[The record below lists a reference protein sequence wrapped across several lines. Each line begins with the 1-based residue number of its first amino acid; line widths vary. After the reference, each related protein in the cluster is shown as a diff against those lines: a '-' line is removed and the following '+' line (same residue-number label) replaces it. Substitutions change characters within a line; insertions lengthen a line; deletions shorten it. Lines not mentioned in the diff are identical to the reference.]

1 MKKIII
7 IEDYDVILQSYKK
20 MINDCPDFIV
30 VGAYHNCEDALLEI
44 QKKAPDYVITDIT
57 LPGMNGIE
65 GIRHIKSKLPKASIV
80 VVTVHENSQYVFD
93 ALCAGAIGYLTKS
106 SGKEELLES
115 LYQAK
120 KGGAPMS
127 INIARMVVESF
138 QEKKLKELSARE
150 NNVITLLSEGKSYAV
165 IGEELNVSL
174 NTIKYHIRNIYEK
187 LHVKNKVEAIKLF
200 KSKTP
205 VTFSN

>member
-1 MKKIII
+1 
-7 IEDYDVILQSYKK
+7 
-20 MINDCPDFIV
+20 MIDDCPDFEV
-30 VGAYHNCEDALLEI
+30 VGTYYNCEDALSEI
-44 QKKAPDYVITDIT
+44 DTKAPDYVIIDIT

-65 GIRHIKSKLPKASIV
+65 GIRHIKSKLPNVSIV

-106 SGKEELLES
+106 SGKEQLLAS

-150 NNVITLLSEGKSYAV
+150 NNVLTLLSEGKSYAV

-187 LHVKNKVEAIKLF
+187 LHVKNKVEAIQLF
-200 KSKTP
+200 KSKALIP
-205 VTFSN
+205 FEN